1 MADQLT
7 SAGRRIELDRHIQ
20 EGVQEPVRCQAMAE
34 DYGYHTGRSCPI
46 LHLKIGAT
54 SR

>member
-7 SAGRRIELDRHIQ
+7 SAGRRIELGRHIQ
-20 EGVQEPVRCQAMAE
+20 EGVQGRVRRQAMAG
-34 DYGYHTGRSCPI
+34 DGGYRGEPSCPI